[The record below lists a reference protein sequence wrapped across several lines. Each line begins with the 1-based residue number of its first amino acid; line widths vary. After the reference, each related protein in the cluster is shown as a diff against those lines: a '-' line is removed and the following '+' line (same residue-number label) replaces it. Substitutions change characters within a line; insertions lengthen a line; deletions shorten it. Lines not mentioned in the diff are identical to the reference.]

1 MKVSRHVH
9 PSDDRAAV
17 HTTKILGL
25 QVRQDK
31 GRGETGTWNPPHI
44 SIQGVPKPMYR
55 MHSIYRH
62 GTRHKD
68 KFAVD
73 TVISRQTVS
82 TSLPYISLFVLSY

>member
-31 GRGETGTWNPPHI
+31 GRGETGT
-44 SIQGVPKPMYR
+44 
-55 MHSIYRH
+55 
-62 GTRHKD
+62 
-68 KFAVD
+68 
-73 TVISRQTVS
+73 
-82 TSLPYISLFVLSY
+82 